1 MSMCKLNRVKAARK
15 SPGECGRCHHV
26 IEAGEPYRW
35 WKGRFTGK
43 RVRCAK
49 SACTPQ
55 AWELETNGLKA
66 EAMQGEDI
74 VGQAKACNEDA
85 ESAASFLMDAIHV
98 CESLCDQL
106 QERLDNMS
114 GTGLENTEQYSTLQD
129 TLYEYEI
136 WQDTAE
142 QMAQEL
148 EALGAAPSQDDYQWT
163 SPEYVD
169 DKDPERMAQ
178 DAFDEAMQAYSDSV
192 EEALAALEDWPE
204 LDLGAY
210 GPPRP
215 RRKRATT
222 A

>member
-1 MSMCKLNRVKAARK
+1 VSMCKLNRVKAARK
-15 SPGECGRCHHV
+15 SPGECGKCGET
-26 IEAGEPYRW
+26 IEVGQPYRW

-49 SACTPQ
+49 YSCAPQ

-66 EAMQGEDI
+66 EAMQGEDM
-74 VGQAKACNEDA
+74 VNQAQACTEDA
-85 ESAASFLMDAIHV
+85 ESAASFLRDAIGV
-98 CESLCDQL
+98 CESVREQV
-106 QERLDNMS
+106 QERIDNMS

-129 TLYEYEI
+129 TLYNYET
-136 WQDTAE
+136 WQGMAE
-142 QMAQEL
+142 QVADEL
-148 EALGAAPSQDDYQWT
+148 EALSTAPSEDDYHWS

-169 DKDPERMAQ
+169 DKDPEQSAQ
-178 DAFDEAMQAYSDSV
+178 DAFDEAMQAYSDSI

-215 RRKRATT
+215 RRRRATT